1 MPLTIA
7 SGVRSSRNS
16 AAFLPPSSR
25 VTRLPDALADCWTF
39 SPVAT
44 EPVKLTLAQA
54 GCVISRWAISPPAP
68 LTTLITPSGIPTA
81 FASSATRSSV
91 SGVYSL
97 GLRTMVQP
105 QTRAAA
111 SFQMAIM
118 MEKFHGTM
126 PTTTP
131 SGWRRVKAVYFS
143 PAIDGSETSSVSPV
157 TFPAQPAK

>member
-1 MPLTIA
+1 
-7 SGVRSSRNS
+7 
-16 AAFLPPSSR
+16 
-25 VTRLPDALADCWTF
+25 
-39 SPVAT
+39 
-44 EPVKLTLAQA
+44 
-54 GCVISRWAISPPAP
+54 
-68 LTTLITPSGIPTA
+68 
-81 FASSATRSSV
+81 
-91 SGVYSL
+91 
-97 GLRTMVQP
+97 MVQP

-143 PAIDGSETSSVSPV
+143 PFMEGSETSSVSPV